1 MLRGVDSGIPARS
14 FRVAST
20 HGHSTTESPATTSS
34 LAVTGTRAHDTRGNP
49 LHLILAVELHLFQLD
64 FFQEVFRIQVGR
76 LGDFLKF
83 CFVLPVLLCQ
93 TLILGVCLEGYVPRC
108 PLRTCHAFLLTF
120 PCIGCEHY
128 MNAR

>member
-20 HGHSTTESPATTSS
+20 HGHSTTESSATTSL
-34 LAVTGTRAHDTRGNP
+34 LAVTGTRAHDTRGNSLP
-49 LHLILAVELHLFQLD
+49 LILAVELHLFQLD

-83 CFVLPVLLCQ
+83 CFVLPVMLCQ
-93 TLILGVCLEGYVPRC
+93 TLIQMKLHCKDEM
-108 PLRTCHAFLLTF
+108 
-120 PCIGCEHY
+120 E
-128 MNAR
+128 